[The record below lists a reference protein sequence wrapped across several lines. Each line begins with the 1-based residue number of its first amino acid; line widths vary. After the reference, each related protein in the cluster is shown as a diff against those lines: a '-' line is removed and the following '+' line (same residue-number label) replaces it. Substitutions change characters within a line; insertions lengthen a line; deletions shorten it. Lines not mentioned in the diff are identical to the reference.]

1 MIILS
6 GCKNMAKVRTTQH
19 KNYDRDENGTP
30 IHRSKKWSKN
40 NEKDPKHSRRKN
52 KKNII
57 NEIGLEQDSK

>member
-6 GCKNMAKVRTTQH
+6 GVNMAKVRTTQH